1 MHEAMFYQPG
11 KENEVICGLCNHHC
25 HIKEG
30 KRGIC
35 GVREN
40 SDGKL
45 YSLVYGRLV
54 SEHIDPIKKSR
65 CFNSCPAAAPIP

>member
-1 MHEAMFYQPG
+1 MKAAMFYQSG
-11 KENEVICGLCNHHC
+11 KGNEVICELCNHHC

-30 KRGIC
+30 KRGLC

-40 SDGKL
+40 RDGIL

-54 SEHIDPIKKSR
+54 AEHIDPIEIL
-65 CFNSCPAAAPIP
+65 CLFH